1 VNLGLLVGVLLAGG
15 CGKSS
20 ANQAAPASNSGAK
33 PAPLVSATASAAP
46 APRQPLNVLLLTVE
60 AMRADMPWA
69 GYARP
74 IAPNLT
80 KLAQE
85 SVIYDNYRSVS
96 SFTAQSVPVIL
107 SGRYTSTLY
116 RTGYFFAGYS
126 LANHFFPEV
135 LAEKGIRT
143 IALHAHLYFSRGKQL
158 EQGFDV
164 WETVP
169 GITFDPQTDNHVTSE
184 KTTRRLKELLGQPEN
199 SQKQF
204 FVWAHYMDPHDQ
216 YLWHDECP
224 KEWGKKNRDRYDCE
238 IFHTDYWMH
247 QFLEWAR
254 TQPWWSRT
262 AVIVVG
268 DHGEAFGEH
277 GMFKHAFDLW
287 DVLTRV
293 GAFFYVPGAK
303 PRHID
308 AARSHIDLAPTL
320 LDLMGLEPMAEFMG
334 KSLVP
339 EIMGQAPDNR
349 EPIVTELNEDSHNPP
364 VRAIIQGDYKL
375 TVYGKHKGWRHALY
389 NLKQDPGEEHD
400 LAQSEPA
407 ELARMKELF
416 FATFAQIP
424 SVEPYGGAKLHGGG
438 QATGPLGPP
447 KAAASSQSPR

>member
-1 VNLGLLVGVLLAGG
+1 V
-15 CGKSS
+15 
-20 ANQAAPASNSGAK
+20 
-33 PAPLVSATASAAP
+33 ASAAP
-46 APRQPLNVLLLTVE
+46 AARQPLNVLLLTVE

-80 KLAQE
+80 RLAQQ

-135 LAEKGIRT
+135 LAEKGIRS
-143 IALHAHLYFSRGKQL
+143 IAVHAHLYFSRGKQL

-184 KTTRRLKELLGQPEN
+184 KTTRLLEQLLGQPEN
-199 SQKQF
+199 SGKQF

-224 KEWGKKNRDRYDCE
+224 KDWGKKNRDRYDCE
-238 IFHTDYWMH
+238 IFHTDYWMN

-262 AVIVVG
+262 AVIVAG

-277 GMFKHAFDLW
+277 GMYKHAFDLW
-287 DVLTRV
+287 DVLTRI
-293 GAFFYVPGAK
+293 GAFFHVPGAK
-303 PRHID
+303 PRHI
-308 AARSHIDLAPTL
+308 AEARSHIDLAPTI
-320 LDLMGLEPMAEFMG
+320 LDLMGLEPMPEFMG

-339 EIMGQAPDNR
+339 EIMGKAPDNR

-416 FATFAQIP
+416 FATFAKIP

-438 QATGPLGPP
+438 EATGPLGPP
-447 KAAASSQSPR
+447 KIAASSQSSR